1 MFTKYWNRNNPHK
14 RLKAPPQFFLFLATT
29 RWWWWWSHAWLLPCR
44 RSSRLCFSY
53 SQLFSAAPWVRGL
66 WLRRV
71 ASVCCIRRVY
81 VRSMTV
87 QLETLGFLIMA
98 VSWLVLLFIL
108 IKELLAVSLLRVISP
123 SNLSFQDPLC
133 FFLIEEVFSLL
144 LSLSLSLLKHF
155 LINIVFFSVSQVFE
169 STKNGLPQ
177 YNSFFLGWLEIFF
190 LSWLVCWE
198 FNWLLIELTFLC
210 SHVYFDSVSW
220 TFSYFGKEVFDGSWK
235 KNCLSDC
242 FQKIDQF

>member
-144 LSLSLSLLKHF
+144 LSLSLSLK
-155 LINIVFFSVSQVFE
+155 
-169 STKNGLPQ
+169 
-177 YNSFFLGWLEIFF
+177 
-190 LSWLVCWE
+190 
-198 FNWLLIELTFLC
+198 
-210 SHVYFDSVSW
+210 
-220 TFSYFGKEVFDGSWK
+220 TFS
-235 KNCLSDC
+235 N
-242 FQKIDQF
+242 